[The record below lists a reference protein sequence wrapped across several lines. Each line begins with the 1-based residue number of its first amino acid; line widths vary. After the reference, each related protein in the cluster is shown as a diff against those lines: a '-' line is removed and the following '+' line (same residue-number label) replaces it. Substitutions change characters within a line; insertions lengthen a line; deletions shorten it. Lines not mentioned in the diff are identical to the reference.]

1 MTHEDQSGEAR
12 NSREVDPDL
21 HQMDPDSG
29 LTVYIH
35 DVTCLC
41 RRQGS
46 TGKKVLKIPCL
57 PFRGILYST
66 KYGKASIEG
75 DPFRWVISETDTGLS
90 GFGQ

>member
-1 MTHEDQSGEAR
+1 M
-12 NSREVDPDL
+12 DPDL
-21 HQMDPDSG
+21 HQMDPDRGITVPSAES
-29 LTVYIH
+29 TVYLH